1 MSLDSIR
8 QLALSALR
16 VSARGVPSLGA
27 CAGATRR
34 LLTLSMAMTVA
45 GAAFAAP
52 PASRESTKPTRSD
65 APRIAPPSGAPSAAP
80 SVPRMDPKPREV
92 APSKPIAPPRTV
104 DRPAVRPS
112 VEPRPARPEPT
123 RPEPRTP
130 VVKSPPSKAPEVSP
144 REVDPREV
152 KPRETKP
159 RETNPRETESVK
171 PIDRPAP
178 RKPLTEPKRPSQDI
192 DREDDREVAPRPR
205 PVRDDAPITQPTNPP
220 VKRPDPIVVRTPRET
235 NDVGTET
242 ARPKPPVVQTR
253 DLGKADRGHFTA
265 DSVHG
270 VPVSLHRDRDGD
282 ARVNRPIVIDNRTY
296 NRYVNNVA
304 RCNGWSFGA
313 RWSDCGPCDAWQPY
327 HCRDGARV
335 SFGFGSGFSFGFYYG
350 TSCAPLCASWCNPWW
365 EGYACSWSCAPYGWS
380 CAPWYRPVAWNPCRP
395 WWQSWYAC
403 GPCPIPTW
411 TPCYAYSVYTPVVY
425 TQTIY
430 VPPAPQPPSLP
441 NPDAMWAFLADG
453 YDRDA
458 EDGFILLESAYPAD
472 ARWTIGQAFAR
483 AFRSDT
489 MRAADLVR
497 SSFANDPT
505 AVLRCPSD
513 PKLMSRLEALERS
526 LMPSA
531 TAARPSIDALIVLA
545 AAQAARGELREA
557 YLNATTAEAE
567 GDRSRGTTAFVSWL
581 RAELRR
587 VP

>member
-1 MSLDSIR
+1 MRLDSIR
-8 QLALSALR
+8 QRKVSTLSGSAGAGIRALAMSLALA
-16 VSARGVPSLGA
+16 VA
-27 CAGATRR
+27 CA
-34 LLTLSMAMTVA
+34 
-45 GAAFAAP
+45 AFTAP
-52 PASRESTKPTRSD
+52 PAARESTKPSRSD
-65 APRIAPPSGAPSAAP
+65 APRVAPPSGAPSMTP
-80 SVPRMDPKPREV
+80 SVPRVAPSAPRVDPKPREV
-92 APSKPIAPPRTV
+92 APSKPVAPPRAV
-104 DRPAVRPS
+104 DRPSPRPS
-112 VEPRPARPEPT
+112 VEPRPSRPEPA

-130 VVKSPPSKAPEVSP
+130 VVKSPPIKSP
-144 REVDPREV
+144 DV
-152 KPRETKP
+152 KPRDVEPVKP
-159 RETNPRETESVK
+159 RDIEPVKPRDVEPTK

-178 RKPLTEPKRPSQDI
+178 RKPITEPKRPAD
-192 DREDDREVAPRPR
+192 DVDLDDDREVAPRPR
-205 PVRDDAPITQPTNPP
+205 PVRDDAPITRPTNPP
-220 VKRPDPIVVRTPRET
+220 VKRPDPIVVRTPRDVD
-235 NDVGTET
+235 DVGAKP
-242 ARPKPPVVQTR
+242 ARPKPPVVETR
-253 DLGKADRGHFTA
+253 DLGKPNRGHFTA

-270 VPVSLHRDRDGD
+270 VPVSLHRDRDGS
-282 ARVNRPIVIDNRTY
+282 ARRDRPVVIDNRTY

-313 RWSDCGPCDAWQPY
+313 RWSDCGPCYAWQPY

-365 EGYACSWSCAPYGWS
+365 EGYACSWSCAPYGSWG
-380 CAPWYRPVAWNPCRP
+380 CAPYYRPVVWNPCRP
-395 WWQSWYAC
+395 WWHSWYAC

-411 TPCYAYSVYTPVVY
+411 TPCYTYSVYTPIVY
-425 TQTIY
+425 TQTVY
-430 VPPAPQPPSLP
+430 VPPVVQQPSLP

-497 SSFANDPT
+497 SAFANDPT
-505 AVLRCPSD
+505 AILRCPGD
-513 PKLMSRLEALERS
+513 AKLMSRLEALERS
-526 LMPSA
+526 LMPAA
-531 TAARPSIDALIVLA
+531 TAARPSTDALIVLA